1 MGRGGQLLLA
11 IVSWREF
18 ARYLKIC
25 MENEPVSYRLFRTIF
40 IEKDA
45 SLISTGQTI
54 KSFIRQ
60 RKLRSKTAMVFVVA
74 TMLYILAFPTLMSA
88 MSGYDSNV
96 VSRVQDGDDNLVPFD
111 KYARVVYVIHD
122 GWRVGEPADYWIR
135 EMATPC
141 EYIVPF
147 RLRLK
152 RISQ

>member
-1 MGRGGQLLLA
+1 MA

-45 SLISTGQTI
+45 SLISTGRTI

-60 RKLRSKTAMVFVVA
+60 RKLRSKAAMVFMVA

-111 KYARVVYVIHD
+111 KYARVLYVIHD
-122 GWRVGEPADYWIR
+122 GWRIGEHGDYWIR

-141 EYIVPF
+141 KHIVPF
-147 RLRLK
+147 RLCLK
-152 RISQ
+152 RTSQ